1 MADDVTS
8 RRLFWVRHHA
18 RRAQMELEEAAQNI
32 NDDVAYLQP
41 EVEDIWRRLKELLDK
56 LAFDEKLQNDS
67 AALQGAADPEQGIGE
82 WTSGKTTGLGS

>member
-8 RRLFWVRHHA
+8 WRLLWVRHHA

-41 EVEDIWRRLKELLDK
+41 EVEDIWLRLKELLDK

-67 AALQGAADPEQGIGE
+67 AALQAAAEEENI
-82 WTSGKTTGLGS
+82 WTSGKTTGSGS

>member
-1 MADDVTS
+1 
-8 RRLFWVRHHA
+8 
-18 RRAQMELEEAAQNI
+18 MELEEAAQNI